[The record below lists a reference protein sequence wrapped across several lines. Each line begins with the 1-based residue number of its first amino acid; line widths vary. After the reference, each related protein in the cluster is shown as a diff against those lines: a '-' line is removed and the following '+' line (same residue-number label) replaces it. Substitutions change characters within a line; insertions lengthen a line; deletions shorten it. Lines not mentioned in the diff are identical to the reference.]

1 MKKAVVYGS
10 FVALFILAS
19 SFSWASKK
27 QESGAGPAAGKTG
40 VVDSGSF
47 GLFKGGRR
55 LATET
60 FRIEQSP
67 DSSMTTSEFKLDDG
81 SSSQTS
87 EILLSPMGELRKYT
101 WHEQKSGSAQ
111 TTITPGEEILMEHIV
126 DSNQKP
132 HDVPF
137 ILPPSTSVLD
147 DYFFIHRELL
157 LWKYIASSCS
167 NLADCK
173 LSKTSIGVINPHQAV
188 SSSVTVE
195 FVGME
200 KVTIR
205 GTEQQLR
212 RFNIISEDGSW
223 ALWMNDQLKLIRVVM
238 AGEDTEILRD

>member
-1 MKKAVVYGS
+1 MKKNVVQGS
-10 FVALFILAS
+10 LLTLFVLAS

-27 QESGAGPAAGKTG
+27 QETPSGPVPGRAGM
-40 VVDSGSF
+40 VDSGSF
-47 GLFKGGRR
+47 GLFKAGRR
-55 LATET
+55 VATET
-60 FRIEQSP
+60 FRIEQSA

-81 SSSQTS
+81 SSSQAS
-87 EILLSPMGELRKYT
+87 ELLLSSMGELRKYS
-101 WHEQKSGSAQ
+101 WHEPKAGSQ

-126 DSNQKP
+126 DDQQKP

-157 LWKYIASSCS
+157 LWKYIASSCP

-173 LSKTSIGVINPHQAV
+173 LTKTSIGVINPHQAV
-188 SSSVTVE
+188 SLSVSVE

-205 GTEQQLR
+205 GAEQQLR
-212 RFNIISEDGSW
+212 RFNLTSEDGSW
-223 ALWMNDQLKLIRVVM
+223 MLWMNDQFKLVRIVV
-238 AGEDTEILRD
+238 AGEDTEIVRD